1 MRSKFCVNYRS
12 QSIIDNREILIC
24 EEILNLFNEDKI
36 GGTSELQSP
45 RLLNQSH
52 LKLEAKLEESS
63 E

>member
-1 MRSKFCVNYRS
+1 MLHQLSWSIHYRQPRDS
-12 QSIIDNREILIC
+12 NLW
-24 EEILNLFNEDKI
+24 EILNLFNEDKI

>member
-1 MRSKFCVNYRS
+1 LHRLSE
-12 QSIIDNREILIC
+12 SIHYGQPRDHNLR
-24 EEILNLFNEDKI
+24 EILNLFDEDKI
-36 GGTSELQSP
+36 GGTSGQQSP